1 MKSEEI
7 YTRLVSCGWRAQRVA
22 RNRTRTGGRSGGGL
36 PDVAVWQGILQFGDT
51 RVSDVLTGGEA
62 ERL

>member
-22 RNRTRTGGRSGGGL
+22 SNRTRTGGRRGGGAYL
-36 PDVAVWQGILQFGDT
+36 VFVRSFAHCNQLW
-51 RVSDVLTGGEA
+51 
-62 ERL
+62 